1 MPRAT
6 RERLPH
12 PSSQSLRG
20 NRPDVPCT
28 APKCKCLFMHKG
40 AYRQHAEATGHW
52 RYVLPNDTWHQ
63 MNDLEKELA
72 LNRVADSEHQRIF
85 FDYP

>member
-1 MPRAT
+1 MPYAT
-6 RERLPH
+6 HEHLPH
-12 PSSQSLRG
+12 LSSQSLRG

-28 APKCKCLFMHKG
+28 APKCKRLFTHKG

-52 RYVLPNDTWHQ
+52 RYALPNDTWRQ

-72 LNRVADSEHQRIF
+72 LNRVVDSEHQHIF

>member
-6 RERLPH
+6 RERLSH
-12 PSSQSLRG
+12 LSSQSLRG
-20 NRPDVPCT
+20 DCLDVPCT
-28 APKCKCLFMHKG
+28 EPTCRRLFRHKG
-40 AYRQHAEATGHW
+40 AYRQHARATGHW
-52 RYVLPNDTWHQ
+52 TYAHPDDTWHQ
-63 MNDLEKELA
+63 MNALQKELA